1 MEENVFDSLD
11 AIDAALDKEFGE
23 VANEPEVEVQEEQIA
38 EPTDVEDEKKEEE
51 IPQEVEEPKEQEE
64 IEKPQDE
71 GSKEDKKNH
80 AFAELRA
87 ENGNLKKERD
97 DYKADSDYLKELAAS
112 YGYTDVSKFQEA
124 IREAKYQKEAQEKGY
139 DIELYRKYMEQEQR
153 IAQIEKERD
162 AEIQNRKLE
171 RFKDA
176 VDSAVSKYGVEEQEI
191 FDRLENEGISADE
204 ILNLSNPRLLID
216 GVLKDKIQNNAKQA
230 QIDNLQNLKTL
241 AEGENEQSGT
251 VPQVTIESLL
261 KDDLDAYKKLNYF
274 E

>member
-38 EPTDVEDEKKEEE
+38 EPTDVEEEKKEEE

-97 DYKADSDYLKELAAS
+97 GYKADSDYLKELAAS
-112 YGYTDVSKFQEA
+112 YGYTDVSKFQDA